1 MFGSPVTVDCLCAVI
16 QAENECLREQISA
29 MNKELE
35 ITKEKLNTLEQAW
48 ENICVTGM
56 DLNGHARIIV
66 WESHLQFD
74 LIYPFFMVSSKGENS
89 KEKADKVLANNEII
103 SVSKRLTTLELKELN
118 ERQRA
123 EHAQKMY
130 EQMRKSLRQVEE
142 RNAELEFKITE
153 VRLLR
158 KTADN

>member
-1 MFGSPVTVDCLCAVI
+1 MFFP
-16 QAENECLREQISA
+16 
-29 MNKELE
+29 
-35 ITKEKLNTLEQAW
+35 
-48 ENICVTGM
+48 
-56 DLNGHARIIV
+56 
-66 WESHLQFD
+66 
-74 LIYPFFMVSSKGENS
+74 SKGENS

-142 RNAELEFKITE
+142 RNAELEFKVTE

-158 KTADN
+158 KTANNGCILDPRCALAQNLFKRKGGDQATRHFTVKAEFH